1 MKILSVTESIFHKL
15 RDMIIC
21 GEKPPGQKL
30 DEHLLSSSL
39 SVSRPPLREAFR
51 LLQNEHLIYT
61 IPRKGTYVTDVSV
74 NDFGE
79 LYQVRKMAECC
90 AIEILQEK
98 KIVDI
103 PMNAP
108 SLSGENENSI
118 SLRPTVSGE
127 LKWVWNL
134 QNFHINLVKAAGN
147 HRLNIFYQTIAS
159 SVARYTFICRDTP
172 GMKEESQ
179 IEHQNILDLIGAGDY
194 VIARQKLIT
203 HIDQYL
209 NDLFLELIRKRIS
222 KYKAR

>member
-79 LYQVRKMAECC
+79 LYQVRKMAEWCW
-90 AIEILQEK
+90 E
-98 KIVDI
+98 
-103 PMNAP
+103 
-108 SLSGENENSI
+108 
-118 SLRPTVSGE
+118 
-127 LKWVWNL
+127 
-134 QNFHINLVKAAGN
+134 
-147 HRLNIFYQTIAS
+147 
-159 SVARYTFICRDTP
+159 
-172 GMKEESQ
+172 
-179 IEHQNILDLIGAGDY
+179 
-194 VIARQKLIT
+194 
-203 HIDQYL
+203 
-209 NDLFLELIRKRIS
+209 
-222 KYKAR
+222 